1 MSAGFEAHWKHT
13 KSTPEVKHIENEML
27 SWYDEFIVY
36 SHIRLCT
43 KVAFGSIRGIIMEN
57 LFAKRL
63 KILRLSHRLTQ
74 EQIAN
79 YLGTSRQAIANY
91 ERGKRECG
99 IDSLILLADLFG
111 VSVDYL
117 IGHSDIRY

>member
-1 MSAGFEAHWKHT
+1 MG
-13 KSTPEVKHIENEML
+13 
-27 SWYDEFIVY
+27 
-36 SHIRLCT
+36 
-43 KVAFGSIRGIIMEN
+43 N